1 MNKYAKISLD
11 GLIFQNPTFM
21 LVLGTCPTLGLISSA
36 SSAAGMGLTVVVIL
50 TLSNMLISAL
60 RKVIPNEVR
69 IPAYIVII
77 ATLVTLARM
86 VLEKF
91 VPDLYDSLGGFL
103 ALIVV
108 NCIILGRAEAFASKH
123 TVIESALDGVAT
135 GLGFTAALTI
145 MGIICEFLGS
155 GSIFGLRIMDFTIG
169 AFATP
174 AGSFLVYG
182 TCIAVFVYIM
192 DTIERVRREKKY
204 KHLTHESLVQEVEY
218 MGTFIVIVLAAVLT
232 NNFITVRTYGICP
245 FLGVSKKT
253 SSAVGMGVAVT
264 IVMAIATAVTY
275 PLYEYVMVPLGID
288 FLEIIFF
295 IFIIAALVQ
304 MIEKVI
310 QKLSPTLYNAMGIYL
325 PLITTNCAV
334 LGVCELV
341 IGDMSSIIGTA
352 TMNTGW
358 AVLYA
363 VFAGLGFTLVMV
375 IMSGLRERIGLYSS
389 MPKAIKGF
397 PIAMI
402 TASIICMA
410 FTVFSYI
417 QV

>member
-1 MNKYAKISLD
+1 
-11 GLIFQNPTFM
+11 
-21 LVLGTCPTLGLISSA
+21 
-36 SSAAGMGLTVVVIL
+36 
-50 TLSNMLISAL
+50 
-60 RKVIPNEVR
+60 
-69 IPAYIVII
+69 
-77 ATLVTLARM
+77 
-86 VLEKF
+86 
-91 VPDLYDSLGGFL
+91 
-103 ALIVV
+103 
-108 NCIILGRAEAFASKH
+108 
-123 TVIESALDGVAT
+123 
-135 GLGFTAALTI
+135 
-145 MGIICEFLGS
+145 
-155 GSIFGLRIMDFTIG
+155 
-169 AFATP
+169 
-174 AGSFLVYG
+174 
-182 TCIAVFVYIM
+182 
-192 DTIERVRREKKY
+192 
-204 KHLTHESLVQEVEY
+204 
-218 MGTFIVIVLAAVLT
+218 MGTFIAIVLAAVLT

-363 VFAGLGFTLVMV
+363 VFAGLGFTLVMI
-375 IMSGLRERIGLYSS
+375 IMSGLRERIGLYST

>member
-1 MNKYAKISLD
+1 
-11 GLIFQNPTFM
+11 
-21 LVLGTCPTLGLISSA
+21 
-36 SSAAGMGLTVVVIL
+36 
-50 TLSNMLISAL
+50 
-60 RKVIPNEVR
+60 
-69 IPAYIVII
+69 
-77 ATLVTLARM
+77 
-86 VLEKF
+86 
-91 VPDLYDSLGGFL
+91 
-103 ALIVV
+103 
-108 NCIILGRAEAFASKH
+108 
-123 TVIESALDGVAT
+123 
-135 GLGFTAALTI
+135 
-145 MGIICEFLGS
+145 
-155 GSIFGLRIMDFTIG
+155 
-169 AFATP
+169 
-174 AGSFLVYG
+174 
-182 TCIAVFVYIM
+182 
-192 DTIERVRREKKY
+192 
-204 KHLTHESLVQEVEY
+204 
-218 MGTFIVIVLAAVLT
+218 MGTFIAIVLAAVLT

-253 SSAVGMGVAVT
+253 NSAVGMGIAVT

-275 PLYEYVMVPLGID
+275 PMYEYVMVPLGID

-310 QKLSPTLYNAMGIYL
+310 QKLSPPLYNAMGIYL

-363 VFAGLGFTLVMV
+363 VFAGLGFTLVMI
-375 IMSGLRERIGLYSS
+375 IMSGLRERIGNYGE
-389 MPKAIKGF
+389 MPKALKGF

>member
-1 MNKYAKISLD
+1 
-11 GLIFQNPTFM
+11 
-21 LVLGTCPTLGLISSA
+21 
-36 SSAAGMGLTVVVIL
+36 
-50 TLSNMLISAL
+50 
-60 RKVIPNEVR
+60 
-69 IPAYIVII
+69 
-77 ATLVTLARM
+77 
-86 VLEKF
+86 
-91 VPDLYDSLGGFL
+91 
-103 ALIVV
+103 
-108 NCIILGRAEAFASKH
+108 
-123 TVIESALDGVAT
+123 
-135 GLGFTAALTI
+135 
-145 MGIICEFLGS
+145 
-155 GSIFGLRIMDFTIG
+155 
-169 AFATP
+169 
-174 AGSFLVYG
+174 
-182 TCIAVFVYIM
+182 
-192 DTIERVRREKKY
+192 
-204 KHLTHESLVQEVEY
+204 
-218 MGTFIVIVLAAVLT
+218 MGTFIAIVLAAVLT

-264 IVMAIATAVTY
+264 IVMTIATAVTY

-363 VFAGLGFTLVMV
+363 VFAGLGFTLVMI

-402 TASIICMA
+402 TASLICMA